1 MKTILLLAAIVTLS
15 AGQAT
20 AGTKV
25 RPAYNSARACTAVLK
40 HTCVINRRCEWRIAH
55 PPCGQCYQY
64 QVMVTTTR
72 AYYSDGST
80 RTSTRT
86 TAV

>member
-1 MKTILLLAAIVTLS
+1 MKTILLLASLIVLS
-15 AGQAT
+15 AAQAT
-20 AGTKV
+20 AGTKP
-25 RPAYNSARACTAVLK
+25 RPVYPSARACAPVLK
-40 HTCVINRRCEWRIAH
+40 HTCVIARRCEWRTAH
-55 PPCGQCYQY
+55 TPCGQCYQY

-80 RTSTRT
+80 RTWTKS